1 MISSVKAEDIWF
13 KEVKPFIEEVVLL
26 QCQSDDILT
35 DKLIRAVRHVD
46 CDILDGKPFA
56 TRVNELSKVLTSE
69 SYYENSPLRKATQ
82 TERDLVRQLGEKFV
96 MLDKIER
103 SQQPVQAPN
112 KPEPTS
118 QRLPNR
124 ETDVTDMYKR
134 ID

>member
-1 MISSVKAEDIWF
+1 MINSVKAEDIWF
-13 KEVKPFIEEVVLL
+13 REVKPFIEDVVLL

-35 DKLIRAVRHVD
+35 DKLIRAVRHID

-56 TRVNELSKVLTSE
+56 ARVNELSKVLTSD

-82 TERDLVRQLGEKFV
+82 NERDLVRQLGEKFV
-96 MLDKIER
+96 MLEKVER
-103 SQQPVQAPN
+103 SQHIEPQS
-112 KPEPTS
+112 KPTPTS

-124 ETDVTDMYKR
+124 ETDVADMYKR